1 MDQEKIGVFIS
12 TLRKEQGMTQQ
23 QLADAIG
30 VSNKTISKWECGK
43 GMPELALIV
52 PLCHILQIS
61 INEFL
66 SGEHLLENGY
76 TEKAEVNMM
85 NLLQETENSK
95 KKSRSSLLAFGITV
109 IIFLFVVLYSV
120 ITNMGIGM
128 NMLFVDM
135 PTFLS
140 MFLATTLFLLGT
152 NLGLPFFDSFRII
165 FGKKKSVSI
174 KQLFQ
179 AKSAIK
185 LAKIT
190 FLGMGFLESCI
201 SFMAIQPMGEGTL
214 LFTGLSISISIA
226 LNGILYGLIGFLLL
240 LPIQVRLE
248 IMYMQKQ
255 EDSEKK
261 TELKAQQYA
270 GIIVTDDNLKQ
281 AKQDRANLA
290 SARVAIDEFRK
301 AKKKEMS
308 VNIDLMEKQC
318 KELISII
325 EGVEKPLQAGID
337 VYDNEK
343 REKRRQQALKFIQT
357 TADSLGLRAKWSE
370 LCPGWNV
377 KQV

>member
-95 KKSRSSLLAFGITV
+95 KKSQSSLLAFGITV

-120 ITNMGIGM
+120 ITNMGISM

-135 PTFLS
+135 PTLLS
-140 MFLATTLFLLGT
+140 MFLVTALFLLGT

-179 AKSAIK
+179 AKSAIN

-201 SFMAIQPMGEGTL
+201 SFMGEGTL
-214 LFTGLSISISIA
+214 LFAGLSISISIA

-261 TELKAQQYA
+261 TE
-270 GIIVTDDNLKQ
+270 DD
-281 AKQDRANLA
+281 A
-290 SARVAIDEFRK
+290 E
-301 AKKKEMS
+301 
-308 VNIDLMEKQC
+308 
-318 KELISII
+318 
-325 EGVEKPLQAGID
+325 
-337 VYDNEK
+337 
-343 REKRRQQALKFIQT
+343 
-357 TADSLGLRAKWSE
+357 
-370 LCPGWNV
+370 
-377 KQV
+377 

>member
-120 ITNMGIGM
+120 ITNMGISM

-135 PTFLS
+135 PTLLS
-140 MFLATTLFLLGT
+140 MFLVTALFLLGT

-165 FGKKKSVSI
+165 LEKEISINKTIVSGKISDKACENHIFGNGIPRKLYQLYGNSTYGGRNTSFYRI
-174 KQLFQ
+174 KYFHFNCI
-179 AKSAIK
+179 KWNFIWINWFSAITANSGK
-185 LAKIT
+185 
-190 FLGMGFLESCI
+190 
-201 SFMAIQPMGEGTL
+201 
-214 LFTGLSISISIA
+214 
-226 LNGILYGLIGFLLL
+226 
-240 LPIQVRLE
+240 VRNNV
-248 IMYMQKQ
+248 
-255 EDSEKK
+255 
-261 TELKAQQYA
+261 YA
-270 GIIVTDDNLKQ
+270 
-281 AKQDRANLA
+281 
-290 SARVAIDEFRK
+290 E
-301 AKKKEMS
+301 
-308 VNIDLMEKQC
+308 
-318 KELISII
+318 
-325 EGVEKPLQAGID
+325 AG
-337 VYDNEK
+337 
-343 REKRRQQALKFIQT
+343 R
-357 TADSLGLRAKWSE
+357 
-370 LCPGWNV
+370 
-377 KQV
+377 

>member
-95 KKSRSSLLAFGITV
+95 KKSRSSLLAFEITV

-140 MFLATTLFLLGT
+140 MFLATALFL
-152 NLGLPFFDSFRII
+152 LGLPFFDSFRII

-185 LAKIT
+185 LAKNT

-261 TELKAQQYA
+261 TE
-270 GIIVTDDNLKQ
+270 DD
-281 AKQDRANLA
+281 A
-290 SARVAIDEFRK
+290 E
-301 AKKKEMS
+301 
-308 VNIDLMEKQC
+308 
-318 KELISII
+318 
-325 EGVEKPLQAGID
+325 
-337 VYDNEK
+337 
-343 REKRRQQALKFIQT
+343 
-357 TADSLGLRAKWSE
+357 
-370 LCPGWNV
+370 
-377 KQV
+377 

>member
-66 SGEHLLENGY
+66 SGEHLLEHGY

-85 NLLQETENSK
+85 NLLQETER
-95 KKSRSSLLAFGITV
+95 RSSLLAFGITV

-120 ITNMGIGM
+120 ITNMGISM

-135 PTFLS
+135 PTLLS
-140 MFLATTLFLLGT
+140 MFLVTALFLLGT
-152 NLGLPFFDSFRII
+152 NLGLPFFDSFRIV

-261 TELKAQQYA
+261 TE
-270 GIIVTDDNLKQ
+270 DD
-281 AKQDRANLA
+281 A
-290 SARVAIDEFRK
+290 E
-301 AKKKEMS
+301 
-308 VNIDLMEKQC
+308 
-318 KELISII
+318 
-325 EGVEKPLQAGID
+325 
-337 VYDNEK
+337 
-343 REKRRQQALKFIQT
+343 
-357 TADSLGLRAKWSE
+357 
-370 LCPGWNV
+370 
-377 KQV
+377 

>member
-76 TEKAEVNMM
+76 TEKAEVNMI

-120 ITNMGIGM
+120 ITNMGISM

-135 PTFLS
+135 PTLLS
-140 MFLATTLFLLGT
+140 MFLVTALFLLGT
-152 NLGLPFFDSFRII
+152 NLGLPFLIP
-165 FGKKKSVSI
+165 FGLFWKKKSVSI

-179 AKSAIK
+179 AKSAIN

-226 LNGILYGLIGFLLL
+226 LNGIVYGLIGFLLL

-261 TELKAQQYA
+261 TE
-270 GIIVTDDNLKQ
+270 DD
-281 AKQDRANLA
+281 A
-290 SARVAIDEFRK
+290 E
-301 AKKKEMS
+301 
-308 VNIDLMEKQC
+308 
-318 KELISII
+318 
-325 EGVEKPLQAGID
+325 
-337 VYDNEK
+337 
-343 REKRRQQALKFIQT
+343 
-357 TADSLGLRAKWSE
+357 
-370 LCPGWNV
+370 
-377 KQV
+377 

>member
-1 MDQEKIGVFIS
+1 MQSSEKKAGGN
-12 TLRKEQGMTQQ
+12 L
-23 QLADAIG
+23 QL
-30 VSNKTISKWECGK
+30 N
-43 GMPELALIV
+43 
-52 PLCHILQIS
+52 Q
-61 INEFL
+61 
-66 SGEHLLENGY
+66 
-76 TEKAEVNMM
+76 
-85 NLLQETENSK
+85 
-95 KKSRSSLLAFGITV
+95 KSRSSLLAFGITV

-120 ITNMGIGM
+120 ITNMGIDM

-140 MFLATTLFLLGT
+140 MFLATALFLLGT

-174 KQLFQ
+174 KHLFQ

-201 SFMAIQPMGEGTL
+201 SFMAIQTMGEGTL

-261 TELKAQQYA
+261 TE
-270 GIIVTDDNLKQ
+270 DD
-281 AKQDRANLA
+281 A
-290 SARVAIDEFRK
+290 E
-301 AKKKEMS
+301 
-308 VNIDLMEKQC
+308 
-318 KELISII
+318 
-325 EGVEKPLQAGID
+325 
-337 VYDNEK
+337 
-343 REKRRQQALKFIQT
+343 
-357 TADSLGLRAKWSE
+357 
-370 LCPGWNV
+370 
-377 KQV
+377 

>member
-66 SGEHLLENGY
+66 S
-76 TEKAEVNMM
+76 VNMM

-95 KKSRSSLLAFGITV
+95 KKSQSSLLAFGITV

-120 ITNMGIGM
+120 ITNMGISM

-135 PTFLS
+135 PTLLS
-140 MFLATTLFLLGT
+140 MFLVTALFLLGT

-179 AKSAIK
+179 AKSAIN

-214 LFTGLSISISIA
+214 LFAGLSISISIA

-261 TELKAQQYA
+261 TE
-270 GIIVTDDNLKQ
+270 DD
-281 AKQDRANLA
+281 A
-290 SARVAIDEFRK
+290 E
-301 AKKKEMS
+301 
-308 VNIDLMEKQC
+308 
-318 KELISII
+318 
-325 EGVEKPLQAGID
+325 
-337 VYDNEK
+337 
-343 REKRRQQALKFIQT
+343 
-357 TADSLGLRAKWSE
+357 
-370 LCPGWNV
+370 
-377 KQV
+377 

>member
-109 IIFLFVVLYSV
+109 TIFLFVVLYSV
-120 ITNMGIGM
+120 ITNMGISM

-135 PTFLS
+135 PTLLS
-140 MFLATTLFLLGT
+140 MFLVTALFLLGT
-152 NLGLPFFDSFRII
+152 NLGLPFLIP
-165 FGKKKSVSI
+165 FGLFWKKKSVSI

-261 TELKAQQYA
+261 TE
-270 GIIVTDDNLKQ
+270 DD
-281 AKQDRANLA
+281 A
-290 SARVAIDEFRK
+290 E
-301 AKKKEMS
+301 
-308 VNIDLMEKQC
+308 
-318 KELISII
+318 
-325 EGVEKPLQAGID
+325 
-337 VYDNEK
+337 
-343 REKRRQQALKFIQT
+343 
-357 TADSLGLRAKWSE
+357 
-370 LCPGWNV
+370 
-377 KQV
+377 

>member
-12 TLRKEQGMTQQ
+12 TLRKEHGMTQQ

-76 TEKAEVNMM
+76 TEKAEVNMI

-135 PTFLS
+135 PTLLS
-140 MFLATTLFLLGT
+140 MFLVTALFLLGT
-152 NLGLPFFDSFRII
+152 NLGLPFFDSSRII
-165 FGKKKSVSI
+165 FGK

-261 TELKAQQYA
+261 TE
-270 GIIVTDDNLKQ
+270 DD
-281 AKQDRANLA
+281 A
-290 SARVAIDEFRK
+290 E
-301 AKKKEMS
+301 
-308 VNIDLMEKQC
+308 
-318 KELISII
+318 
-325 EGVEKPLQAGID
+325 
-337 VYDNEK
+337 
-343 REKRRQQALKFIQT
+343 
-357 TADSLGLRAKWSE
+357 
-370 LCPGWNV
+370 
-377 KQV
+377 

>member
-43 GMPELALIV
+43 GMPELALMV
-52 PLCHILQIS
+52 PLCNILQIS
-61 INEFL
+61 INELL
-66 SGEHLLENGY
+66 SGEHLENGY

-261 TELKAQQYA
+261 TE
-270 GIIVTDDNLKQ
+270 DD
-281 AKQDRANLA
+281 A
-290 SARVAIDEFRK
+290 E
-301 AKKKEMS
+301 
-308 VNIDLMEKQC
+308 
-318 KELISII
+318 
-325 EGVEKPLQAGID
+325 
-337 VYDNEK
+337 
-343 REKRRQQALKFIQT
+343 
-357 TADSLGLRAKWSE
+357 
-370 LCPGWNV
+370 
-377 KQV
+377 

>member
-1 MDQEKIGVFIS
+1 MDSKKFGEFIATIRKEKGWTQAELAEKISV
-12 TLRKEQGMTQQ
+12 TDK
-23 QLADAIG
+23 A
-30 VSNKTISKWECGK
+30 VSRWERGK

-52 PLCHILQIS
+52 PLCHILKIS

-120 ITNMGIGM
+120 ITNMGIDM

-140 MFLATTLFLLGT
+140 MFLATALFLLGT

-201 SFMAIQPMGEGTL
+201 SFMAIQPMREGTL

-261 TELKAQQYA
+261 TE
-270 GIIVTDDNLKQ
+270 DD
-281 AKQDRANLA
+281 A
-290 SARVAIDEFRK
+290 E
-301 AKKKEMS
+301 
-308 VNIDLMEKQC
+308 
-318 KELISII
+318 
-325 EGVEKPLQAGID
+325 
-337 VYDNEK
+337 
-343 REKRRQQALKFIQT
+343 
-357 TADSLGLRAKWSE
+357 
-370 LCPGWNV
+370 
-377 KQV
+377 